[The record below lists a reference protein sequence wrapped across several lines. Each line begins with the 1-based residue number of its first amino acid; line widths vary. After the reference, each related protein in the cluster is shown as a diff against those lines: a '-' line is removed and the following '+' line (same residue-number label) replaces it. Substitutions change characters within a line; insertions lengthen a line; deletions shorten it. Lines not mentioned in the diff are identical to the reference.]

1 MQTHMLA
8 ILLFIELAPTRWDRS
23 MTLSSSAPRKPTAP
37 VADEQQATPASTPP
51 PTETEFPPDR
61 GISLPAAQI
70 YRDASA
76 HIVVICAN
84 ALTRTC
90 LMHCLTGSETGL
102 MVEGYADVEEWD
114 RQGQG
119 ASVVL
124 LCVTGTRETTTAVER
139 MVRRVLAI
147 TPGVRVVVISDIR
160 SAGDVSKALEQG
172 ASGFI
177 AMDSNVDV
185 AIAAIRLVRS
195 GGVFVPAHSVMQS
208 RTQATPLSDGGKS
221 LRDLVTAKQ
230 FEVVGLIR
238 KGLPNKL
245 IATELEMSE
254 FTVKVHV
261 RNIMK
266 RLNARNRTEV
276 VALTNAYFG
285 QSAWQDD
292 LA

>member
-1 MQTHMLA
+1 
-8 ILLFIELAPTRWDRS
+8 
-23 MTLSSSAPRKPTAP
+23 MTLPFSAPRKPVAP
-37 VADEQQATPASTPP
+37 AADDQHPAA
-51 PTETEFPPDR
+51 DL
-61 GISLPAAQI
+61 SLDEGASAAAAQI

-76 HIVVICAN
+76 HIVVICAST
-84 ALTRTC
+84 LIRTC
-90 LMHCLTGSETGL
+90 LMHCLAGSETDL
-102 MVEGYADVEEWD
+102 VVEGCTDVEEWE

-124 LCVTGTRETTTAVER
+124 LCVTGARETAIAVER
-139 MVRRVLAI
+139 MVKRVLAI
-147 TPGVRVVVISDIR
+147 APGVRVVVISDTR
-160 SAGDVSKALEQG
+160 SASDVSKALEQG

-195 GGVFVPAHSVMQS
+195 GGVFVPSHSVMQS
-208 RTQATPLSDGGKS
+208 RTQAAPLSDGKRS

-230 FEVVGLIR
+230 LEVVALIR
-238 KGLPNKL
+238 RGLPNKL
-245 IATELEMSE
+245 IAVELEMSE

-276 VALTNAYFG
+276 VALTNAYFAETFFG
-285 QSAWQDD
+285 QQD

>member
-1 MQTHMLA
+1 
-8 ILLFIELAPTRWDRS
+8 
-23 MTLSSSAPRKPTAP
+23 MTLSSSASRKPIEPVGDKQDVAVELPLDHGASAP
-37 VADEQQATPASTPP
+37 V
-51 PTETEFPPDR
+51 
-61 GISLPAAQI
+61 AQI

-84 ALTRTC
+84 TLTRTC

-102 MVEGYADVEEWD
+102 AVEGYADVEQWG

-119 ASVVL
+119 ASVAL
-124 LCVTGTRETTTAVER
+124 LCVTGVRETTIAVER
-139 MVRRVLAI
+139 MVRRVLAAA
-147 TPGVRVVVISDIR
+147 PGIRVVVISDTR
-160 SAGDVSKALEQG
+160 SAGDVAKALEHG

-195 GGVFVPAHSVMQS
+195 GGMFVPSHSVMQS
-208 RTQATPLSDGGKS
+208 RTQPAPLSDGRRS

-230 FEVVGLIR
+230 LEVIGLIR
-238 KGLPNKL
+238 KGLPNKA
-245 IATELEMSE
+245 IAAELEMSE

-285 QSAWQDD
+285 QMPEQDD
-292 LA
+292 HT

>member
-1 MQTHMLA
+1 
-8 ILLFIELAPTRWDRS
+8 

-37 VADEQQATPASTPP
+37 VADEQNTAPVPIPQHIAA
-51 PTETEFPPDR
+51 ELPPDH
-61 GISLPAAQI
+61 SEPVPALQI

-90 LMHCLTGSETGL
+90 LMHCLTASETGL
-102 MVEGYADVEEWD
+102 VVEGYIDVEEWG
-114 RQGQG
+114 RRGQG
-119 ASVVL
+119 ASVAL
-124 LCVTGTRETTTAVER
+124 LCVTGTRETTIAVER

-147 TPGVRVVVISDIR
+147 TPGVRVVVISDMK
-160 SAGDVSKALEQG
+160 SASDVSKALEQG

-195 GGVFVPAHSVMQS
+195 GGVFVPSHSVMQS
-208 RTQATPLSDGGKS
+208 RTETMPLPNGRGS
-221 LRDLVTAKQ
+221 LRDRVTAKQ
-230 FEVVGLIR
+230 LEVVGLIR
-238 KGLPNKL
+238 RGLPNKL
-245 IATELEMSE
+245 IAAELEMSE

-276 VALTNAYFG
+276 VALTNTYFVR
-285 QSAWQDD
+285 D
-292 LA
+292 